1 MVELKDSQ
9 QWEMRWWGQAAAS
22 LPLDADGR
30 AEADGRADGCS
41 LMGEW
46 GQAAVLLMP
55 DADGTGS
62 ASFLNSILSTF
73 FKNRASNIW
82 VVAFFFFSFFLLL
95 LFFF

>member
-1 MVELKDSQ
+1 
-9 QWEMRWWGQAAAS
+9 
-22 LPLDADGR
+22 
-30 AEADGRADGCS
+30 
-41 LMGEW
+41 MGEW

-82 VVAFFFFSFFLLL
+82 VVAFFFLFFLSSSFF
-95 LFFF
+95 FFLNLYR